1 MGLFSNKQHQQP
13 EPDAA
18 AIEGDD
24 FEREKLFFDEVYREE
39 LRSHGRWYFE
49 QIISKNADV
58 FKQDL
63 DQTINEVKSEIK
75 EHVATQIVEG
85 TKQLNEDI
93 KAHVMSTL
101 EQQTA
106 AYSHSLQESQ
116 EAALKTLTNSAL
128 ALQQQHKTLA
138 DTLQKTV
145 TDQTAMLTRTFEE
158 NNTRLTA
165 MHDAQDSALQVLQQ
179 SVRTLQ
185 DQHEK
190 MNELVGQALKAQEA
204 NLVRAFEENMAQIIE
219 HYVVDALGDQF
230 DLKAQLPSII
240 KQMEQNKD
248 AIVSDMKL

>member
-1 MGLFSNKQHQQP
+1 MGLFSNKQQQA
-13 EPDAA
+13 DSGQT
-18 AIEGDD
+18 EGED

-49 QIISKNADV
+49 QIISKNADT

-63 DQTINEVKSEIK
+63 DQTISDVKSELK
-75 EHVATQIVEG
+75 QHVAAQIAEG
-85 TKQLNEDI
+85 IRQLNEDI
-93 KAHVMSTL
+93 KVHVMSTL
-101 EQQTA
+101 DQQTA
-106 AYSHSLQESQ
+106 AYSKTLQESQ

-128 ALQQQHKTLA
+128 ALQQQHKSLS

-165 MHDAQDSALQVLQQ
+165 MHDAQDSALHVLQQ
-179 SVRTLQ
+179 SVRALQ
-185 DQHEK
+185 EQHEK
-190 MNELVGQALKAQEA
+190 MNELVGQALAAQEA